1 MGKTAVDLVVNLCLL
16 AAALAVVLLWNE
28 SRDNGRYQLRAGEVI
43 LSRYQGRLSTP
54 PRPEPR
60 LFRIDTRTGRVW
72 ALTQSM
78 FEDTGFVTYL
88 GSWTPVDTLYRFIH
102 PDSLRGE

>member
-28 SRDNGRYQLRAGEVI
+28 SRDNGRYQLRVGEVV
-43 LSRYQGRLSTP
+43 LSRYQGRLATP
-54 PRPEPR
+54 APPEPR
-60 LFRIDTRTGRVW
+60 LFRIDTRSGRVW
-72 ALTQSM
+72 ALTQTLY
-78 FEDTGFVTYL
+78 EDTGFVTYL
-88 GSWTPVDTLYRFIH
+88 GFWSTVDTMYRFIH